1 MIDAPEF
8 HDVKLKEYCTEASI
22 DLKERTFAMFFATP
36 FSGCGLLAP
45 LSFFLMFFKKPGDRT
60 ERKAT
65 TSRFCCIIG
74 W

>member
-36 FSGCGLLAP
+36 FFGCGLLAP
-45 LSFFLMFFKKPGDRT
+45 LSFFLKFFKKPGDRT
-60 ERKAT
+60 ARKAT
-65 TSRFCCIIG
+65 TRPTI
-74 W
+74 